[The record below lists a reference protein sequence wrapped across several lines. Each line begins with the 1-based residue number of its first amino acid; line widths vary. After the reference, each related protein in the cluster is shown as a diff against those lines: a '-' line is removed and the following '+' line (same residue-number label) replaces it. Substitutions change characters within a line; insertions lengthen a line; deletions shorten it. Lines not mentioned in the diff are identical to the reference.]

1 MIPSRISGQPISAGP
16 SLMTRKSQASASSQP
31 PPSACPAISAT
42 TGFGRR
48 CTRQERPLR
57 EVDAARRLLGREVR
71 VGERLELRARHEDL
85 LVGAREHDG
94 PDAVILLE
102 QVEQEREVGVELG
115 VERVRGRLVEHAAG
129 HRVVALDGEETWL
142 GEIGI
147 QTLVW

>member
-48 CTRQERPLR
+48 CTRRNVALGQ
-57 EVDAARRLLGREVR
+57 VDAARRLLGREVR
-71 VGERLELRARHEDL
+71 VGERLELRAGHEDR

-94 PDAVILLE
+94 ADGVIPLE
-102 QVEQEREVGVELG
+102 QVEQEREVGVELL
-115 VERVRGRLVEHAAG
+115 VERVRRRLVEHAEG
-129 HRVVALDGEETWL
+129 DRVVALDGEETRL